1 MTKRTIAIIGGTGF
15 VGRHL
20 AQELAQLRNTRVR
33 VFTRNRERNKELI
46 VIPGVSV
53 EEVNVHDEFALA
65 EALGGVD
72 AVVNLVGILNER
84 GHSGRGFRHAHVDLT
99 RRLLTACRENGIRR
113 LLHMSAL
120 GADAENGRSHYQ
132 RTKGE
137 AENLVMN
144 ADGMEVTAFR
154 PSVIFGRGD
163 SFLNRF
169 AGLLRISPVL
179 PLAGAWA
186 RFQPVYVN
194 DVVAAFVHA
203 LDDRHTIG
211 QRYDLCGPRTYTLQ
225 ELVRYVGEQT
235 GHERPIIP
243 LGKGLSWLQAAV
255 LEWVP
260 GKPFSLDNYHSLLT
274 DNVCE
279 GEFPTVFGF
288 QPTTL
293 ESVAPVYLAG
303 RTARWRYPDYRSRAG
318 R

>member
-20 AQELAQLRNTRVR
+20 AQELVQLRNTRVR

-53 EEVNVHDEFALA
+53 EEVNVQDEFALT

-169 AGLLRISPVL
+169 AGLLRISPIL

-186 RFQPVYVN
+186 RFQPIYVN

-211 QRYDLCGPRTYTLQ
+211 QRYDLCGPHTYTLQ

-260 GKPFSLDNYHSLLT
+260 GKPFSLDNYRSLLT

-279 GEFPTVFGF
+279 GDFPAVFGF

-293 ESVAPVYLAG
+293 E
-303 RTARWRYPDYRSRAG
+303 
-318 R
+318 